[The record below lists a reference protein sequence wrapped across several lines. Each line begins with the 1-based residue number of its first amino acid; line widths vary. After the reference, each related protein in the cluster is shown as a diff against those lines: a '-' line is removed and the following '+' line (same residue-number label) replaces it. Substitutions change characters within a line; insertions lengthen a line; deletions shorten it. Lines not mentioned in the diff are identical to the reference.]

1 MDNEVLEDKNDD
13 EEEDKKHFLEGKE
26 GGREAMLRA
35 PTRRARGWRQEGKN
49 NNETYWVWRS
59 VRKTGQ

>member
-1 MDNEVLEDKNDD
+1 MDNEVLEEKNTDK
-13 EEEDKKHFLEGKE
+13 EKHFLEGKE

-35 PTRRARGWRQEGKN
+35 HTRRARGWRQEGKN